1 VAELTGTA
9 VPRPQGDYA
18 AVVVHGTLAMTAG
31 MTPRVDGRLF
41 RQGRIGDTVTLDD
54 ARECV
59 RIATSNG
66 LRVLEDRLGG
76 LDAIAACLR
85 MTVYLACVPDF
96 EDHSR
101 LADVGSAVLRE
112 HLGERGTPVRSAVGV
127 ATLPGGSPVEVELTV
142 ALVQG

>member
-1 VAELTGTA
+1 
-9 VPRPQGDYA
+9 
-18 AVVVHGTLAMTAG
+18 MTAG
-31 MTPRVDGRLF
+31 MTPRVDGRLY
-41 RQGRIGDTVTLDD
+41 RQGFIGATVALDD

-59 RIATSNG
+59 RIATRNA
-66 LRVLEDRLGG
+66 LRVLEERLGS
-76 LDAIAACLR
+76 LDAIDACLR
-85 MTVYLACVPDF
+85 MTVYLACVSDF

-142 ALVQG
+142 ALVEGCA